1 MRHMTDD
8 DKKKL
13 DVELT
18 VCSRCKNPF
27 FFDSKN
33 ENKIEL
39 KPDQEIVCDN
49 CIKLEQRKKA
59 LMLGVFDKVIEV
71 ENKMENSI
79 NEMKSQL
86 NVAKGTFNKQ
96 FFLKQIK
103 RRADTLK
110 KSIELIEKIEDTN
123 DEKFIEDYINL
134 FEKLKKENLD

>member
-1 MRHMTDD
+1 MPSHDD
-8 DKKKL
+8 DESNFVL
-13 DVELT
+13 ELKP
-18 VCSRCKNPF
+18 CDRCGNPF
-27 FFDSKN
+27 MVKVG
-33 ENKIEL
+33 EL

-49 CIKLEQRKKA
+49 CIKLEKRKKT
-59 LMLGVFDKVIEV
+59 LMLGVFDRVIEV

-134 FEKLKKENLD
+134 FEKLKNENLD

>member
-1 MRHMTDD
+1 MRYMTNSN
-8 DKKKL
+8 KKQL

-27 FFDSKN
+27 FLDSKD

-79 NEMKSQL
+79 NEMKAQL

-110 KSIELIEKIEDTN
+110 KSIELIEKIEETN

-134 FEKLKKENLD
+134 FDKLKNENLD

>member
-1 MRHMTDD
+1 
-8 DKKKL
+8 
-13 DVELT
+13 
-18 VCSRCKNPF
+18 
-27 FFDSKN
+27 
-33 ENKIEL
+33 
-39 KPDQEIVCDN
+39 
-49 CIKLEQRKKA
+49 
-59 LMLGVFDKVIEV
+59 MLGVFDRVIEV

-110 KSIELIEKIEDTN
+110 KSIELIEKIDDTN

-134 FEKLKKENLD
+134 FEKLKNENLD